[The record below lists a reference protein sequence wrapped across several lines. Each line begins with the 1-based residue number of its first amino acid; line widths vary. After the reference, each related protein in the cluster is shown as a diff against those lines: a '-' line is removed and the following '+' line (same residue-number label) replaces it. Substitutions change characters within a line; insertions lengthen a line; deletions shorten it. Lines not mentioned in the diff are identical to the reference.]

1 MNINLDELA
10 HQIVADGVAAHDD
23 DLFRIAQQL
32 MVRGWG
38 GTIANLLT
46 DRRAP
51 AIARQRAF
59 GIAAG
64 RLARAAQSPVAAAA

>member
-1 MNINLDELA
+1 MNINLDDLA
-10 HQIVADGVAAHDD
+10 NQIVADGVAAHDD

-32 MVRGWG
+32 RLRGWG

-46 DRRAP
+46 DPLAP
-51 AIARQRAF
+51 AIVRQRAF

-64 RLARAAQSPVAAAA
+64 YLATAAPAAWPAAA